1 MKNLKRILALLGVLL
16 LLGLYAATFVFALM
30 DSPAAGGWFKASLF
44 CTIAIPVLIYG
55 YIIVYRALKGRGA
68 DRDKRENSSGGLAL

>member
-1 MKNLKRILALLGVLL
+1 MKRKRILALAAAVFLL
-16 LLGLYAATFVFALM
+16 LLYASSLIFALT
-30 DSPAAGGWFKASLF
+30 DNPLTESLLAASLF

-68 DRDKRENSSGGLAL
+68 DRDKRENSSGGRAL

>member
-44 CTIAIPVLIYG
+44 CTIVVPAVLYG
-55 YIIVYRALKGRGA
+55 YYVAVRYLRR
-68 DRDKRENSSGGLAL
+68 RR